1 MRIGEWSFEGTL
13 GTPGDH
19 HTKGHPLSAKLTTL
33 RAGQKALGAMEPEAV
48 GLDTRN
54 LSRDKA
60 QW

>member
-19 HTKGHPLSAKLTTL
+19 HTEGHPLSAKLTTL

>member
-19 HTKGHPLSAKLTTL
+19 HTEGHPLSAKLTNL